1 MSTSGQDARRPPA
14 PRSRTP
20 GFGDRMAMRLVRLGL
35 VRHVLRS
42 RRFYERVALGVIVLR
57 ALRQMGE
64 ENRASTMA
72 RLAAW
77 NKREIERLEHK
88 AEHQAHAVKDAGQ
101 MVRSEVSKDLA
112 KKMHET

>member
-1 MSTSGQDARRPPA
+1 
-14 PRSRTP
+14 
-20 GFGDRMAMRLVRLGL
+20 MAMRLVRLGV

-42 RRFYERVALGVIVLR
+42 RRFYERAALAVIVLR

-64 ENRASTMA
+64 ENRTTTMA

-88 AEHQAHAVKDAGQ
+88 AGQEARAVKGAEQ
-101 MVRSEVSKDLA
+101 MMRSGASKDLA
-112 KKMHET
+112 KKMRET